1 MTALGVID
9 LRRSHGYCTKCDL
22 PCFAADGLLGIDGF
36 MTVRARS
43 MACLAGLNEP
53 FRKADTLLTALAGWH
68 VCAENIRKC
77 CHQGA
82 ADARERRDELDG
94 LPEKFDQ
101 AQGQD
106 REAHLDAGKVNT
118 PDGWRDIKLVVFA
131 CRERGE
137 SSTSADYEQRDLP
150 APSVRSVVAE
160 VEEARAFGPRCKA
173 EAERLG
179 VVETS
184 AREAGRSRTVDT
196 SAPKVG
202 GLSVLGDG
210 AEWIWNL
217 ADQQFAGA
225 AQLLDVYHGVE
236 KLAEA
241 GREEFGQGTAALE
254 QWLDEARG
262 KLVADGYD
270 GVCEAL
276 MRPPAGEVEGVGAG
290 VGEDERR
297 PREMMGGVEAAA
309 VLNYFCGHQ
318 VRLGYAGRLC
328 KGQVIGSG
336 LVEGTIKQRVNVRMK
351 RGSARW
357 LPEHAGPFV
366 ELMAM
371 ADTIEWSEF
380 WALMAL

>member
-1 MTALGVID
+1 
-9 LRRSHGYCTKCDL
+9 
-22 PCFAADGLLGIDGF
+22 
-36 MTVRARS
+36 
-43 MACLAGLNEP
+43 MACLAGVNDP

-68 VCAENIRKC
+68 VCAETIRKC

-82 ADARERRDELDG
+82 ADARERRDELVGVPDLFG
-94 LPEKFDQ
+94 K
-101 AQGQD
+101 AVGQD
-106 REAHLDAGKVNT
+106 REAHIDAGKVNT

-150 APSVRSVVAE
+150 APSVRSVIAE

-179 VVETS
+179 VVDTS
-184 AREAGRSRTVDT
+184 AGEAGRSGVADA

-202 GLSVLGDG
+202 RLSVLGDG

-241 GREEFGQGTAALE
+241 GREEFGQGTAGME

-262 KLVADGYD
+262 KLVADGYA

-276 MRPPAGEVEGVGAG
+276 MRPVAGEAEGKGTGGDAPPQG
-290 VGEDERR
+290 
-297 PREMMGGVEAAA
+297 REMMGGEVAAT

-318 VRLGYAGRLC
+318 IRLGYAGRLHE
-328 KGQVIGSG
+328 GRVIGSG

-351 RGSARW
+351 RGSAKW
-357 LPEHAGPFV
+357 LAEHAGPFV
-366 ELMAM
+366 ELMAL
-371 ADTIEWSEF
+371 ADTVEWSEF

>member
-1 MTALGVID
+1 
-9 LRRSHGYCTKCDL
+9 
-22 PCFAADGLLGIDGF
+22 
-36 MTVRARS
+36 MTVRAQS
-43 MACLAGLNEP
+43 MVCLAGVNDP
-53 FRKADTLLTALAGWH
+53 FRKALTLLTALAGWH
-68 VCAENIRKC
+68 VCAETIRKC
-77 CHQGA
+77 CHQA
-82 ADARERRDELDG
+82 ATDARERRDELNG
-94 LPEKFDQ
+94 LPEQFEQ
-101 AQGQD
+101 AKGQD
-106 REAHLDAGKVNT
+106 REAHIDAGKVNT

-137 SSTSADYEQRDLP
+137 SSTSADYEQRELP
-150 APSVRSVVAE
+150 SPSVRSVIAE
-160 VEEARAFGPRCKA
+160 VEEAKLFGPRCKA

-179 VVETS
+179 VVDTS
-184 AREAGRSRTVDT
+184 APKAVGLVVVDT

-202 GLSVLGDG
+202 RLSVLGDG

-217 ADQQFAGA
+217 ADAQFAGA
-225 AQLLDVYHGVE
+225 TQLLDVFHGVE

-241 GREEFGQGTAALE
+241 GREEFGQETAALE
-254 QWLDEARG
+254 KWLDEARG
-262 KLVADGYD
+262 KLVADGYA

-276 MRPPAGEVEGVGAG
+276 MLPVAGAAEGRAEGVEAG
-290 VGEDERR
+290 VGEDEREQ
-297 PREMMGGVEAAA
+297 PRAMMGGEVTAA

-318 VRLGYAGRLC
+318 SRLGYAGRLH
-328 KGQVIGSG
+328 KGQAIGSG

-371 ADTIEWSEF
+371 ADTVEWSEF